1 MKIEFDKKTGASI
14 LIIALVFFGIGYA
27 MNNRDDHDGIMGWM
41 HSGSNTNSAYSAN
54 DIMFAQ
60 MMIPHHQ
67 QAIVMSDLALKT
79 STNPDVL
86 ELAQQIKAAQ
96 APEIEQM
103 KGWLRAAGTSLM
115 GAHGMAMD
123 GMLSDSEIA
132 TLKGSTGSTFDKLFL
147 QGMIGH
153 HEGALTMVS
162 MIRNSENAEARKL
175 AQDIQLSQSAEIDL
189 MKIYLKNLS

>member
-27 MNNRDDHDGIMGWM
+27 ANNGDDHDGIMGWM
-41 HSGSNTNSAYSAN
+41 HSGPNTNSAYSAN

-79 STNPDVL
+79 STSPNVL
-86 ELAQQIKAAQ
+86 ALAEQIKAAQ

-103 KGWLRAAGTSLM
+103 KAWLKAAGTSLM
-115 GAHGMAMD
+115 GAHGMAME
-123 GMLSDSEIA
+123 GMLTDAEISA
-132 TLKGSTGSTFDKLFL
+132 LKGATGSSFDKLFL

-162 MIRNSENAEARKL
+162 MIVNSDNSEARTL
-175 AQDIQLSQSAEIDL
+175 AQNIKTSQAAEIEL
-189 MKIYLKNLS
+189 MKVYLKNLP

>member
-1 MKIEFDKKTGASI
+1 MKIEFDRKTGATV
-14 LIIALVFFGIGYA
+14 LVVALLFFGLGFAI
-27 MNNRDDHDGIMGWM
+27 NNDGDHDGMMGNM
-41 HSGSNTNSAYSAN
+41 HGSNSNNSAYSSN

-79 STNPDVL
+79 SSNPEVL
-86 ELAQQIKAAQ
+86 ALAKQIKAAQ

-103 KGWLRAAGTSLM
+103 KAWLKAAGTSLM
-115 GAHGMAMD
+115 GAHGMAME
-123 GMLSDSEIA
+123 GMLTDSEISELKSA
-132 TLKGSTGSTFDKLFL
+132 TGVSFDKLFL

-162 MIRNSENAEARKL
+162 MIVNSDNAEARKL
-175 AQDIQLSQSAEIDL
+175 AKDIRTSQSAEIVK
-189 MKIYLKNLS
+189 MKALLEAI